1 MGSAADLIIA
11 ADDEAPAITA
21 SDYALG
27 SFRGISVDGLDPL
40 KLAALH
46 SLLTQKPFNSLLGEY
61 QPVAEAS
68 SNGPWLVKFPGELV
82 GFLANIPPEDHASV
96 AARWASAD
104 QLREEGWSAEVA
116 EQFVARVVHFA
127 QNAGFEGKEV
137 FLLVYD

>member
-11 ADDEAPAITA
+11 ADDQGPAIVA

-46 SLLTQKPFNSLLGEY
+46 SVLTQKAFNSLLGEY

-68 SNGPWLVKFPGELV
+68 SNGPWLVKFPGELG
-82 GFLANIPPEDHASV
+82 GFLAKLPPAGPAQR
-96 AARWASAD
+96 AAT
-104 QLREEGWSAEVA
+104 
-116 EQFVARVVHFA
+116 
-127 QNAGFEGKEV
+127 
-137 FLLVYD
+137 